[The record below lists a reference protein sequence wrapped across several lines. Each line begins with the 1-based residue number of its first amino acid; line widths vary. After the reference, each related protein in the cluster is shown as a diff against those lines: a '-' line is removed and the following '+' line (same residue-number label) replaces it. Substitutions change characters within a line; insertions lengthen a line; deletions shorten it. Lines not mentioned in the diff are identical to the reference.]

1 MMSTP
6 WLPLDHADY
15 PLARLANLPSIRMDF
30 DEQPL
35 LFTDADCETFGEDNV
50 LIAARL
56 CLTAPSKGR
65 IEAGI
70 FVCQDGLDGD
80 GCRVTDSDRKYLP
93 NITTKV
99 QFFQLQATVIAAR
112 SNFSIVEVQPSESYT
127 SVEVDLLAYK
137 AALNWL
143 LNFTAAGIPAPSSI
157 VELFWADR
165 NAMRDPAYY
174 AILSQSFQSILAFP
188 FWFFNANNYGN
199 LDLQTETIITT
210 LPPEFYTQVDIVKP
224 YSMFNVDR
232 IKAKST
238 FVPELGDMDQADD
251 KEILEALS
259 DRKAEQKLALA
270 ELQDIPLE
278 TIPGSQSRSQ
288 ADAGLLRRVVAV
300 RRGTL

>member
-1 MMSTP
+1 
-6 WLPLDHADY
+6 
-15 PLARLANLPSIRMDF
+15 
-30 DEQPL
+30 
-35 LFTDADCETFGEDNV
+35 
-50 LIAARL
+50 
-56 CLTAPSKGR
+56 
-65 IEAGI
+65 
-70 FVCQDGLDGD
+70 
-80 GCRVTDSDRKYLP
+80 
-93 NITTKV
+93 
-99 QFFQLQATVIAAR
+99 VIAAR

-143 LNFTAAGIPAPSSI
+143 LNFTAAGIPPPSSI

-232 IKAKST
+232 SMLYLFVALQGIAMLFCMGTLVWVWLCAGALPSISSFPLFDAIAKAKST
-238 FVPELGDMDQADD
+238 FIPELGDMDQADD
-251 KEILEALS
+251 KEILKALS
-259 DRKAEQKLALA
+259 HRKAEQKLALA
-270 ELQDIPLE
+270 EVQDVPAE
-278 TIPGSQSRSQ
+278 SIPGPHSQSQ
-288 ADAGLLRRVVAV
+288 ADTGPTRRTVPA
-300 RRGTL
+300 RRGTR

>member
-1 MMSTP
+1 M
-6 WLPLDHADY
+6 
-15 PLARLANLPSIRMDF
+15 
-30 DEQPL
+30 
-35 LFTDADCETFGEDNV
+35 
-50 LIAARL
+50 
-56 CLTAPSKGR
+56 
-65 IEAGI
+65 
-70 FVCQDGLDGD
+70 
-80 GCRVTDSDRKYLP
+80 
-93 NITTKV
+93 
-99 QFFQLQATVIAAR
+99 
-112 SNFSIVEVQPSESYT
+112 
-127 SVEVDLLAYK
+127 EVDLLAYK

-143 LNFTAAGIPAPSSI
+143 LNFTAAGIPAPSSM
-157 VELFWADR
+157 VELFWADS

-232 IKAKST
+232 SMLYLFVALQGIGMLFCMGTLVWVWLCAGALLSISSFPLFDAIVKAKST
-238 FVPELGDMDQADD
+238 FIPELGDMDQADD
-251 KEILEALS
+251 KEILKALS

-270 ELQDIPLE
+270 ALQDIPLE

-288 ADAGLLRRVVAV
+288 ADAGRLRRVVAV